1 MSMDTVTVP
10 FFSRGRW
17 LLAFLVA
24 WLALANGAHAQQVLH
39 GYQCAADQFKAL
51 QQPSFSGALNCTAND
66 VAITQI
72 AINRNYYP
80 GVNTTPQANLLTGG
94 GCVGG
99 TNVVANL
106 NVTVQFNSP
115 ARYDIGIFLAEDGG
129 NPQAM
134 GSSVGGAKKCTVSV
148 LPLDSGGIPNPFGT
162 GKVPSPFNN
171 TNPTTG
177 AYCGDGSN
185 TTIPTAAY
193 STATG
198 QATGTGLATFV
209 IYDVPIPCTA
219 NGASTTGKL
228 NIPFVVTWSQN
239 AGNTCSGPADVT
251 AGATSKCNA
260 PSGTLGEVDVVALPS
275 ITKSNGVSSVSVGD
289 SATYTI
295 AVANNTGTTIASET
309 IKDPS
314 ITGLT
319 VTGVSCVATGSVTCP
334 AVTPATFASG
344 VTVTNMGNASTL
356 TFTVTGKYTSS
367 GLGTTASP
375 WVPAPGSQIVN
386 TATVTVSGVANSA
399 IDSDT
404 LYYPSLANRKTVSV
418 VSDPVRGLVANAL
431 SIPGAVAQY
440 SITVTNSDTVG
451 KVDTD
456 TVQIDDAV
464 PANTY
469 LYYQLATGITN
480 CSAVGV
486 PVSLAQGATSST
498 LTLGAADLQYSSDGG
513 STWTATPAWTF
524 VPAVAA
530 AGGPVPP
537 GCYASNITNIRAN
550 PKGRMAAAS
559 SFTLNFNVWLR

>member
-1 MSMDTVTVP
+1 MDMVTIS
-10 FFSRGRW
+10 FLRRGRR
-17 LLAFLVA
+17 LLAALVA
-24 WLALANGAHAQQVLH
+24 CLGFVQGAQAQQELH
-39 GYQCAADQFKAL
+39 GYQCAADRFKAL
-51 QQPSFSGALNCTAND
+51 TQPSFSGALNCTAND

-80 GVNTTPQANLLTGG
+80 GVNTTPQANLLTGA

-99 TNVVANL
+99 TRVVTNL

-129 NPQAM
+129 NPQLMA
-134 GSSVGGAKKCTVSV
+134 SSGGAQKCTVSV

-162 GKVPSPFNN
+162 GTVPSPFNN
-171 TNPTTG
+171 SNPATG

-185 TTIPTAAY
+185 TTIPTSAY
-193 STATG
+193 ATATG
-198 QATGTGLATFV
+198 AATGTGMATFV
-209 IYDVPIPCTA
+209 IYDVPIPCSA

-228 NIPFVVTWSQN
+228 NVPFVVTWSQN
-239 AGNTCSGPADVT
+239 SGNTCNGPTDLT
-251 AGATSKCNA
+251 AGASSKCNA

-275 ITKSNGVSSVSVGD
+275 ITKSNGVSSVSIGD
-289 SATYTI
+289 TTSYTI
-295 AVANNTGTTIASET
+295 TIANNTGATLAAST
-309 IKDPS
+309 FKDPAVTGLAVS
-314 ITGLT
+314 GVTCVAAGGATCPSGLT
-319 VTGVSCVATGSVTCP
+319 VASLQSGLSVASMPNT
-334 AVTPATFASG
+334 
-344 VTVTNMGNASTL
+344 STL
-356 TFTVTGKYTSS
+356 TFTVTGKYTST
-367 GLGTTASP
+367 GLGTSDSP
-375 WVPAPGSQIVN
+375 WVPSPGSQIVN
-386 TATVTVSGVANSA
+386 TATVTVGGVANSA

-404 LYYPSLANRKTVSV
+404 LYYPSLANKKTVSV

-513 STWTATPAWTF
+513 TTWTATPAWTF

-530 AGGPVPP
+530 TGGTVPP

-559 SFTLNFNVWLR
+559 AFTLNFNVWLR

>member
-1 MSMDTVTVP
+1 MTMRILSCTPRVRLPLV
-10 FFSRGRW
+10 GL
-17 LLAFLVA
+17 LLALLLPA
-24 WLALANGAHAQQVLH
+24 GARAQQVIH
-39 GYQCAADQFKAL
+39 GASCAGDKYGSSL
-51 QQPSFSGALNCTAND
+51 GCSAND

-80 GVNTTPQANLLTGG
+80 GVNTTPQANLLTGA

-106 NVTVQFNSP
+106 NVTVQFNAP
-115 ARYDIGIFLAEDGG
+115 ARYDIGVYLAEDGG
-129 NPQAM
+129 NPQYMKSAG
-134 GSSVGGAKKCTVSV
+134 GSQACTVSV
-148 LPLDSGGIPNPFGT
+148 LPLNAAGGGAIPNPFGT
-162 GKVPSPFNN
+162 GTVPSPFNN
-171 TNPTTG
+171 SNPTTG
-177 AYCGDGSN
+177 AYCGDGSS
-185 TTIPTAAY
+185 TTVPTAAY
-193 STATG
+193 SAATG
-198 QATGTGLATFV
+198 LATGTGQATFV
-209 IYDVPIPCTA
+209 IYDVPIPCSSGT
-219 NGASTTGKL
+219 GTGSGKL
-228 NIPFVVTWSQN
+228 NIPFVVTWTQN
-239 AGNTCSGPADVT
+239 AGNFC
-251 AGATSKCNA
+251 AGAGDAISGTKSKCNA
-260 PSGTLGEVDVVALPS
+260 PSGTLGDVDVVALPS
-275 ITKSNGVSSVSVGD
+275 ITKSNGTNSVSIGD
-289 SATYTI
+289 AATYTI
-295 AVANNTGTTIASET
+295 TVANNTGSTLAAST
-309 IKDPS
+309 FKDPAVTGLATS
-314 ITGLT
+314 GVTCAAAAGANCPAGLT
-319 VTGVSCVATGSVTCP
+319 VATLQ
-334 AVTPATFASG
+334 SG
-344 VTVTNMGNASTL
+344 LTLDPMPNASTL

-404 LYYPSLANRKTVSV
+404 LYYPSLANKKTVSV

-480 CSAVGV
+480 CAAVGV

-513 STWTATPAWTF
+513 TTWTATPAWTF

-530 AGGPVPP
+530 TGGTVPP

-559 SFTLNFNVWLR
+559 AFTLNFNVWLR